1 MAERRSRRK
10 SFKNRPKPRSERLQS
25 GLSLIPSLFTIG
37 NMFCAYFSVIST
49 FKGNYD
55 YAAMAIGVGV
65 VLDGLDGRIARL
77 TQTSSE
83 FGVQLDSI
91 ADVLTFG
98 IAPAV
103 LAFVWGQNH
112 IAGLGATGAAAL
124 QDFRGG
130 VELYATEHLRQWSWI
145 VTFIFMMCGGWRLAR
160 FNVQS
165 QTPLDPGSK
174 RNFVGLP
181 IPAGAGLIAA
191 FVHFFKSP
199 LVEVIPAMFWYL
211 LVLLIGFLMVST
223 IRYPSFK
230 ELHFMNRGSRLTLLL
245 TASLIG
251 SIYFYSEVMLLLISV
266 VYVSSGLVMQTM
278 RRFGGPAAPALGEP
292 AHGNIKT

>member
-1 MAERRSRRK
+1 MAERRGKRRPN
-10 SFKNRPKPRSERLQS
+10 KNRPNPRSERLQS

-55 YAAMAIGVGV
+55 HAAMAIGVGV
-65 VLDGLDGRIARL
+65 VLDGLDGRIARM

-103 LAFVWGQNH
+103 LAFIWGQNH
-112 IAGLGATGAAAL
+112 IAGLASPSIVLPDL
-124 QDFRGG
+124 QSGIAIY
-130 VELYATEHLRQWSWI
+130 VMAHLRHWSWI
-145 VTFIFMMCGGWRLAR
+145 VTFVFMVCGGWRLAR

-165 QTPLDPGSK
+165 QSPLDTGSK

-191 FVHFFKSP
+191 IIHFFKSP
-199 LVEVIPAMFWYL
+199 IVDVIPAMFWYL
-211 LVLLIGFLMVST
+211 LVLLTGLLMAST

-230 ELHFMNRGSRLTLLL
+230 ELHFLKRGSRLTLFA

-251 SIYFYSEVMLLLISV
+251 LIYFYSEVMLLLISMA
-266 VYVSSGLVMQTM
+266 YVSSGLVMQTL
-278 RRFGGPAAPALGEP
+278 RRFAPHAPALGEP

>member
-1 MAERRSRRK
+1 MAERRGKRRPN
-10 SFKNRPKPRSERLQS
+10 KNRPNPRSERLQS

-55 YAAMAIGVGV
+55 HAAMAIGVGV
-65 VLDGLDGRIARL
+65 VLDGLDGRIARM

-103 LAFVWGQNH
+103 LAFIWGQNH
-112 IAGLGATGAAAL
+112 IAGLASPSIVLPDL
-124 QDFRGG
+124 QSGIAIY
-130 VELYATEHLRQWSWI
+130 VTAHLRHWSWI
-145 VTFIFMMCGGWRLAR
+145 VTFVFMVCGGWRLAR

-165 QTPLDPGSK
+165 QSPLDTGSK

-191 FVHFFKSP
+191 IIHFFKSP
-199 LVEVIPAMFWYL
+199 IVDVIPAMFWYL
-211 LVLLIGFLMVST
+211 LVLLTGLLMAST

-230 ELHFMNRGSRLTLLL
+230 ELHFLKRGSRLTLFA

-251 SIYFYSEVMLLLISV
+251 LIYFYSEVMLLLISMA
-266 VYVSSGLVMQTM
+266 YVSSGLVMQTL
-278 RRFGGPAAPALGEP
+278 RRFAPHAPALGEP

>member
-1 MAERRSRRK
+1 M
-10 SFKNRPKPRSERLQS
+10 
-25 GLSLIPSLFTIG
+25 
-37 NMFCAYFSVIST
+37 
-49 FKGNYD
+49 
-55 YAAMAIGVGV
+55 
-65 VLDGLDGRIARL
+65 

-103 LAFVWGQNH
+103 LAFIWGQNH
-112 IAGLGATGAAAL
+112 IAGLANASTVLPEIGSGLA
-124 QDFRGG
+124 
-130 VELYATEHLRQWSWI
+130 LYATGHLRQWSWI
-145 VTFIFMMCGGWRLAR
+145 VTFVFMICGAWRLAR

-165 QTPLDPGSK
+165 QSPLDTGAK

-191 FVHFFKSP
+191 IVHFFKSP
-199 LVEVIPAMFWYL
+199 IADVVPALFWYL
-211 LVLLIGFLMVST
+211 LVLLTGFLMAST

-230 ELHFMNRGSRLTLLL
+230 ELQFLKRGSRLALFA

-251 SIYFYSEVMLLLISV
+251 LIYFYSEVTLLLISMT
-266 VYVSSGLVMQTM
+266 YVSSGLVMQTL
-278 RRFGGPAAPALGEP
+278 RRFGPSAPALGEP

>member
-1 MAERRSRRK
+1 MAERRGRRK
-10 SFKNRPKPRSERLQS
+10 PQKNRTVPRSERLQS

-65 VLDGLDGRIARL
+65 VLDGLDGRIARM

-103 LAFVWGQNH
+103 LAFVWGQDQISAIGH
-112 IAGLGATGAAAL
+112 ATATSSDIWGSIEHYAG
-124 QDFRGG
+124 
-130 VELYATEHLRQWSWI
+130 EHLRQWSWI
-145 VTFIFMMCGGWRLAR
+145 VTFVFMICGGWRLAR

-165 QTPLDPGSK
+165 QNPLDTGAK
-174 RNFVGLP
+174 RHFVGLP
-181 IPAGAGLIAA
+181 IPAGAGLLAA
-191 FVHFFKSP
+191 IVHFFKSP
-199 LVEVIPAMFWYL
+199 IVAVVPAMVWYL
-211 LVLLIGFLMVST
+211 LVLLTGFLMVST

-230 ELHFMNRGSRLTLLL
+230 ELPFLKGGSRIALFA

-251 SIYFYSEVMLLLISV
+251 LIYFYSEVMLLLISMA
-266 VYVSSGLVMQTM
+266 YVASGLVLQTM
-278 RRFGGPAAPALGEP
+278 RRFGSPAPALVEP

>member
-1 MAERRSRRK
+1 MAERRGRRRHI
-10 SFKNRPKPRSERLQS
+10 KNRPNPRSERLQS

-55 YAAMAIGVGV
+55 QAAMAIGVGV
-65 VLDGLDGRIARL
+65 VLDGLDGRIARM

-103 LAFVWGQNH
+103 LALIWGQNH
-112 IAGLGATGAAAL
+112 IAGLAGPSTVLPEL
-124 QDFRGG
+124 QSG
-130 VELYATEHLRQWSWI
+130 VAVYVTAHLRHWSWI
-145 VTFIFMMCGGWRLAR
+145 VTFVFMVCGGWRLAR

-165 QTPLDPGSK
+165 QNPLDSGGK

-191 FVHFFKSP
+191 IVHFFKSP
-199 LVEVIPAMFWYL
+199 IVDVIPAMFWYL
-211 LVLLIGFLMVST
+211 LVLLTGLLMAST

-230 ELHFMNRGSRLTLLL
+230 ELPVLKRGTRLTLFA

-251 SIYFYSEVMLLLISV
+251 LIYFYSEVMLLLISV
-266 VYVSSGLVMQTM
+266 AYVSSGLVMQTL
-278 RRFGGPAAPALGEP
+278 RRFGPPAPALGEP

>member
-1 MAERRSRRK
+1 MAERRGKRRHLK
-10 SFKNRPKPRSERLQS
+10 SRPKPRSERFQS

-65 VLDGLDGRIARL
+65 VLDGLDGRIARM

-103 LAFVWGQNH
+103 LALAWGQNH
-112 IAGLGATGAAAL
+112 IAALGSAAASL
-124 QDFRGG
+124 DLRGS
-130 VELYATEHLRQWSWI
+130 VQQYATVHLHQWSWI
-145 VTFIFMMCGGWRLAR
+145 VTFVFLICGGWRLAR

-165 QTPLDPGSK
+165 QKPVDTGSK

-191 FVHFFKSP
+191 VVHFFKVP
-199 LVEVIPAMFWYL
+199 IVDVIPAMFWYL
-211 LVLLIGFLMVST
+211 LVLLTGFLMVST
-223 IRYPSFK
+223 VRYPSFK
-230 ELHFMNRGSRLTLLL
+230 ELHFLKRGSRLTLVA

-251 SIYFYSEVMLLLISV
+251 SIYFYSEVMLLLISMI
-266 VYVSSGLVMQTM
+266 YVGSGLVMQTL
-278 RRFGGPAAPALGEP
+278 RRFAPPSPALGEP

>member
-1 MAERRSRRK
+1 MAERRGKRRLN
-10 SFKNRPKPRSERLQS
+10 KNRTDPRSERLQS
-25 GLSLIPSLFTIG
+25 GLSMIPSLFTIG

-55 YAAMAIGVGV
+55 HAAMAIGVGV
-65 VLDGLDGRIARL
+65 ILDGLDGRIARM
-77 TQTSSE
+77 THTSSE

-103 LAFVWGQNH
+103 LALVWGQNH
-112 IAGLGATGAAAL
+112 IAAL
-124 QDFRGG
+124 ASPSTIVPDLQNGIASY
-130 VELYATEHLRQWSWI
+130 VTAHLRHWSWI
-145 VTFIFMMCGGWRLAR
+145 VTFVFMVCGGWRLAR

-165 QTPLDPGSK
+165 QNPLDSGARK
-174 RNFVGLP
+174 NFVGLP

-191 FVHFFKSP
+191 IVHFFKLP
-199 LVEVIPAMFWYL
+199 IVDVLPAMVWYL
-211 LVLLIGFLMVST
+211 LVLLTGLLMVST

-230 ELHFMNRGSRLTLLL
+230 ELHFLKGGSRLTLFA

-251 SIYFYSEVMLLLISV
+251 LIYFYSEVMLLLISLT
-266 VYVSSGLVMQTM
+266 YVSSGLVMRTL
-278 RRFGGPAAPALGEP
+278 RRFGPPAPALGEP

>member
-1 MAERRSRRK
+1 MAEKRGKRK
-10 SFKNRPKPRSERLQS
+10 LPKTRTKVRSERLQS
-25 GLSLIPSLFTIG
+25 SLSLIPSLFTIG
-37 NMFCAYFSVIST
+37 NMFCAYYSVIST

-55 YAAMAIGVGV
+55 YAAVAIGVGV
-65 VLDGLDGRIARL
+65 ILDGLDGRIARM
-77 TQTSSE
+77 THTSSE

-103 LAFVWGQNH
+103 LAFVWGQKH
-112 IAGLGATGAAAL
+112 TETLGVTAA
-124 QDFRGG
+124 
-130 VELYATEHLRQWSWI
+130 HLHQWSWI
-145 VTFIFMMCGGWRLAR
+145 VTFLFLICGAWRLAR

-165 QTPLDPGSK
+165 QKPLDSGVK

-191 FVHFFKSP
+191 IVHFFKSP
-199 LVEVIPAMFWYL
+199 IEQVGPSVFWYL
-211 LVLLIGFLMVST
+211 LVLLTGFLMAST
-223 IRYPSFK
+223 VRYPSFK
-230 ELHFMNRGSRLTLLL
+230 ELHFLKRGSRLTLVV
-245 TASLIG
+245 TAMLIG
-251 SIYFYSEVMLLLISV
+251 SIYFYSEIMLLLISV

-278 RRFGGPAAPALGEP
+278 RRFSPAPPPLGEP

>member
-1 MAERRSRRK
+1 MAERRGRRRPN
-10 SFKNRPKPRSERLQS
+10 KNRPNPRSERLQS
-25 GLSLIPSLFTIG
+25 SLSLIPSLFTIG

-55 YAAMAIGVGV
+55 QAAMAIGVGV
-65 VLDGLDGRIARL
+65 VLDGMDGRIARM

-103 LAFVWGQNH
+103 LALIWGQNH
-112 IAGLGATGAAAL
+112 IAVLASPSTVLPDL
-124 QDFRGG
+124 QSGIAIY
-130 VELYATEHLRQWSWI
+130 VTAHLRHWSWI
-145 VTFIFMMCGGWRLAR
+145 VTFVFMVCGGWRLAR

-165 QTPLDPGSK
+165 QSPLDTGSK

-191 FVHFFKSP
+191 IVHFFKSP
-199 LVEVIPAMFWYL
+199 IIDVIPAMFWYL
-211 LVLLIGFLMVST
+211 LVLLTGFLMAST

-230 ELHFMNRGSRLTLLL
+230 ELHFLKRGSRLTLFA

-251 SIYFYSEVMLLLISV
+251 LIYFYSEVMLLLISV
-266 VYVSSGLVMQTM
+266 AYVSSGLVMQTL
-278 RRFGGPAAPALGEP
+278 RRFAPPAPALGEP

>member
-1 MAERRSRRK
+1 MADRRSRRK
-10 SFKNRPKPRSERLQS
+10 SIKNRVRPRSERLQS

-65 VLDGLDGRIARL
+65 VLDGLDGRIARM

-83 FGVQLDSI
+83 FGVQLDSL

-98 IAPAV
+98 IAPAF
-103 LAFVWGQNH
+103 LAFSWGHDHTGFSREASGVLGTYAAEH
-112 IAGLGATGAAAL
+112 I
-124 QDFRGG
+124 
-130 VELYATEHLRQWSWI
+130 RQWSWI
-145 VTFIFMMCGGWRLAR
+145 VTFVFLICGGWRLAR

-165 QTPLDPGSK
+165 QKPLDPGAK
-174 RNFVGLP
+174 RYFVGLP
-181 IPAGAGLIAA
+181 IPAGAGLIASI
-191 FVHFFKSP
+191 VHFYKLP
-199 LVEVIPAMFWYL
+199 IDQIWPAVFWFL
-211 LVLLIGFLMVST
+211 LVLLTGFLMAST
-223 IRYPSFK
+223 VRYPNFK
-230 ELHFMNRGSRLTLLL
+230 DLHFLKGGSRLALVATGM
-245 TASLIG
+245 LIV
-251 SIYFYSEVMLLLISV
+251 SIYNYSEVMLLVISV

-278 RRFGGPAAPALGEP
+278 RRFGPPSTSPLGEP

>member
-1 MAERRSRRK
+1 MAERRGKRRPH
-10 SFKNRPKPRSERLQS
+10 KNRPNPRSERLQS

-55 YAAMAIGVGV
+55 HAAMAIGVGV
-65 VLDGLDGRIARL
+65 VLDGMDGRIARM

-103 LAFVWGQNH
+103 LALIWGQNH
-112 IAGLGATGAAAL
+112 IAGLANPAAAVPDL
-124 QDFRGG
+124 QSGITNY
-130 VELYATEHLRQWSWI
+130 VTAHLRHWSWI
-145 VTFIFMMCGGWRLAR
+145 VTFIFMICGGWRLAR

-165 QTPLDPGSK
+165 QNPLDTGSK

-191 FVHFFKSP
+191 VVHFFKLP
-199 LVEVIPAMFWYL
+199 VVDVIPAMFWYV
-211 LVLLIGFLMVST
+211 LVLLTGLLMVST

-230 ELHFMNRGSRLTLLL
+230 ELHFLKRGSRLTLFA

-251 SIYFYSEVMLLLISV
+251 LIYFYSEVMLLLISV
-266 VYVSSGLVMQTM
+266 AYVSSGLVMQTL
-278 RRFGGPAAPALGEP
+278 RRFGPPAPALGEP

>member
-1 MAERRSRRK
+1 
-10 SFKNRPKPRSERLQS
+10 
-25 GLSLIPSLFTIG
+25 
-37 NMFCAYFSVIST
+37 MFCAYFSVIST

-55 YAAMAIGVGV
+55 QAAMAIGVGV
-65 VLDGLDGRIARL
+65 VLDGLDGRIARM

-103 LAFVWGQNH
+103 LALIWGQNH
-112 IAGLGATGAAAL
+112 IAGLAGPSTVLPEL
-124 QDFRGG
+124 QSG
-130 VELYATEHLRQWSWI
+130 VAVYVTAHLRHWSWI
-145 VTFIFMMCGGWRLAR
+145 VTFVFMVCGGWRLAR

-165 QTPLDPGSK
+165 QNPLDTGGK

-191 FVHFFKSP
+191 IVHFFKSP
-199 LVEVIPAMFWYL
+199 IVDVIPAMFWYL
-211 LVLLIGFLMVST
+211 LVLLTGLLMAST

-230 ELHFMNRGSRLTLLL
+230 ELPVLKRGTRLTLFA

-251 SIYFYSEVMLLLISV
+251 LIYFYSEVMLLLISV
-266 VYVSSGLVMQTM
+266 AYVSSGLVMQTL
-278 RRFGGPAAPALGEP
+278 RRFGPPAPALGEP

>member
-1 MAERRSRRK
+1 MAERRGRRRPN
-10 SFKNRPKPRSERLQS
+10 KNRPNPRSERLQS
-25 GLSLIPSLFTIG
+25 SLSLIPSLFTIG

-55 YAAMAIGVGV
+55 HAAMAIGVGV
-65 VLDGLDGRIARL
+65 VLDGMDGRIARM

-103 LAFVWGQNH
+103 LALIWGQNH
-112 IAGLGATGAAAL
+112 IAGLAAPSTVLPEL
-124 QDFRGG
+124 QSGIAIY
-130 VELYATEHLRQWSWI
+130 VTAHLRHWSWI
-145 VTFIFMMCGGWRLAR
+145 VTFVFMVCGGWRLAR

-165 QTPLDPGSK
+165 QNPLDTGSK

-191 FVHFFKSP
+191 IVHFFKSP
-199 LVEVIPAMFWYL
+199 IVDVIPAMFWYL
-211 LVLLIGFLMVST
+211 LVLLTGLLMAST

-230 ELHFMNRGSRLTLLL
+230 ELHFLKRGTRLTLFA

-251 SIYFYSEVMLLLISV
+251 LIYFYSEVMLLLISMA
-266 VYVSSGLVMQTM
+266 YVSSGLVMQTL
-278 RRFGGPAAPALGEP
+278 RRFGPPAPALGEP

>member
-1 MAERRSRRK
+1 MADRRIKRRLTR
-10 SFKNRPKPRSERLQS
+10 NRTTPRSERLQS

-37 NMFCAYFSVIST
+37 NIFCAYYSIIST
-49 FKGNYD
+49 LRGNYD
-55 YAAMAIGVGV
+55 SAAIAIGVGV

-98 IAPAV
+98 IAPAF
-103 LAFVWGQNH
+103 LAFSWGNQL
-112 IAGLGATGAAAL
+112 AGFSADSAGALGIYAAQHL
-124 QDFRGG
+124 Q
-130 VELYATEHLRQWSWI
+130 QWSWI
-145 VTFIFMMCGGWRLAR
+145 VTFVFLVCGAWRLAR
-160 FNVQS
+160 FNVQT
-165 QTPLDPGSK
+165 QKPLESGAK

-191 FVHFFKSP
+191 IVHFFKGP
-199 LVEVIPAMFWYL
+199 IIQVGPAVFWYL
-211 LVLLIGFLMVST
+211 LVLLVGFLMAST
-223 IRYPSFK
+223 VRYPSFK
-230 ELHFMNRGSRLTLLL
+230 ELHFLKGGSRLTLVA
-245 TASLIG
+245 TAALIG

-278 RRFGGPAAPALGEP
+278 RRFGPPPPATLGEP
-292 AHGNIKT
+292 VPGSSKT

>member
-1 MAERRSRRK
+1 MAERRARRK
-10 SFKNRPKPRSERLQS
+10 SLKNRPAPRSERLQS

-55 YAAMAIGVGV
+55 HAAMAIGVGV
-65 VLDGLDGRIARL
+65 VLDGLDGRIARM

-112 IAGLGATGAAAL
+112 IAVLGSAAAAV
-124 QDFRGG
+124 QDFRGS
-130 VELYATEHLRQWSWI
+130 VQQYATVHLRQWSWI
-145 VTFIFMMCGGWRLAR
+145 VTFVFMICGGWRLAR

-165 QTPLDPGSK
+165 QNPLDTGGK

-181 IPAGAGLIAA
+181 IPAGAGLLAA
-191 FVHFFKSP
+191 IVHFFKSP
-199 LVEVIPAMFWYL
+199 IVDVIPAMFWYL
-211 LVLLIGFLMVST
+211 LVLLTGFLMAST
-223 IRYPSFK
+223 VRYPSFK
-230 ELHFMNRGSRLTLLL
+230 ELHFLKRGSRLTLFA

-251 SIYFYSEVMLLLISV
+251 LIYFYSEVMLLLISMI
-266 VYVSSGLVMQTM
+266 YVSSGLVMQTL
-278 RRFGGPAAPALGEP
+278 RRFSPPAPALGEP